1 MTPQAHMQRANE
13 KGGVAAGLPSVR
25 EIFQIGALFVGVL
38 LSFFNTPILRHE
50 VLSPADL
57 LMKSEP
63 WRQAAAPD
71 FEPAS
76 ALLSDSPTL
85 SLA

>member
-1 MTPQAHMQRANE
+1 MTPQANIQRANE
-13 KGGVAAGLPSVR
+13 KGDAAADLPSVR

-38 LSFFNTPILRHE
+38 LSFFSTPILRHE

-63 WRQAAAPD
+63 WRQAAPD